1 MASSSEA
8 AAAAHE
14 PTPSTPQAPRR
25 MPLSIQRARGVFWL
39 LFAINALNYLDR
51 LIAVAVSPTLKAQFH
66 LTDGDIGLLSS
77 AFLLVYTLTAL
88 PAGALADRLGA
99 RAKVIAVG
107 VAIWSLFSGLTA
119 FVRGFRGLFLTRALV
134 GVGEASY
141 SPAGVALLVNYFPP
155 QRRAGIIGRW
165 QAAQVV
171 GSLLAFII
179 AGLLYLWLPA
189 HTAWRVAFV
198 LSALPGLALAALA
211 WRVADYP
218 TGHQASHPVARA
230 SISNAHVQPRASF
243 AAEARTLW
251 RQTMQALSIPMIWIV
266 VALQAVV
273 YIVITP
279 SVTFLPIYIRAQNGP
294 FHLNA
299 AHASFALGL
308 TLIVGG
314 VLGTILGGALSDWLN
329 RRLPGGRVLAMTIGF
344 AVAIP
349 CYIAMLLSHALIVF
363 LVTGTATTLALN
375 LPGAALTATPQD
387 VAPPQLRAT
396 AIAVTMLLSHL
407 LGDIWAAWAVGALAI
422 RLHDQLAQALLAVGV
437 PALIL
442 GAIVS
447 LLGARVYA
455 RRHAALS

>member
-1 MASSSEA
+1 MASSSGA
-8 AAAAHE
+8 APTAHE
-14 PTPSTPQAPRR
+14 PTPSKPLAPRR
-25 MPLSIQRARGVFWL
+25 VPWTIRRARGVFWL
-39 LFAINALNYLDR
+39 LFTINALNYLDR
-51 LIAVAVSPTLKAQFH
+51 LIAVAVSPTLKSQFH

-107 VAIWSLFSGLTA
+107 MTIWSLFSGLTA
-119 FVRGFRGLFLTRALV
+119 FVRGYRGLFATRALV

-155 QRRAGIIGRW
+155 HRRAGIIGRW
-165 QAAQVV
+165 QAAQVI

-211 WRVADYP
+211 WRVAD
-218 TGHQASHPVARA
+218 HPARHP
-230 SISNAHVQPRASF
+230 SDHPLHGSPSPEAHAQPRASF
-243 AAEARTLW
+243 AEEARTLW
-251 RQTMQALSIPMIWIV
+251 RQTTQTLSMPMIWIV

-279 SVTFLPIYIRAQNGP
+279 SVTFLPIYVRSENGP

-329 RRLPGGRVLAMTIGF
+329 RRLAGGRVLAMTIGF

-349 CYIAMLLSHALIVF
+349 CYFAMLLSHSLAFF

-387 VAPPQLRAT
+387 VAPPRLRAT

-407 LGDIWAAWAVGALAI
+407 LGDIWASWAVGALAI
-422 RLHDQLAQALLAVGV
+422 RLHDQLAQALLAIGV
-437 PALIL
+437 PALIF

-455 RRHAALS
+455 RRHAALT